1 MRNNMFD
8 EIIDRKPFNSIKW
21 SYLASCSDNTENIL
35 PMWIADLDL
44 PVHENI
50 FNAIMRR
57 AQHPIYGYAG
67 LPEYYYTSF
76 INWMKK
82 RHQTQIQ
89 KEWIAFSP
97 GIVPAISNILRKFS
111 RPGDGIVIMP
121 PVYHPFKM
129 VIEKNGRTVREAPLI
144 NTNGYYSIDFDKL
157 EQVSKGA
164 RILILCS
171 PHNPVGRVWSEL
183 ELKSIADI
191 ACSNDLI
198 VVADEIH
205 GDIVFEPNKQI
216 PIIKADARF
225 MDRTISCWAPSK
237 TFNIPGLQTS
247 YIIIPDKDFM
257 NMYKE
262 ELDASGLGVPNCFG
276 PDAAAAAYEE
286 GSSWLDKLLDFLNA
300 NHEFLRS
307 HLTASIPGIVVSPAQ
322 GTYLAWLDFRALNI
336 SDDLHNFLITK
347 ASLWLDAGSRFG
359 TGGAGFMRMNIGCP
373 RTVLEKALQQL
384 ERAIKES

>member
-1 MRNNMFD
+1 MRNSMFD

-21 SYLASCSDNTENIL
+21 SYLDSCGDSSESIL

-50 FNAIMRR
+50 FNAIIRR

-67 LPEYYYTSF
+67 LPEYYYSSF
-76 INWMKK
+76 IRWMKN
-82 RHQTQIQ
+82 RHQTIVQ

-97 GIVPAISNILRKFS
+97 GIVPALSNIIRKFS
-111 RPGDGIVIMP
+111 HPDDGIVIMP

-144 NTNGYYSIDFDKL
+144 NTNGSYTIDFDKL

-164 RILILCS
+164 RIIILCS
-171 PHNPVGRVWSEL
+171 PHNPVGRVWTEL

-191 ACSNDLI
+191 ACSHDLI
-198 VVADEIH
+198 VVSDEIH
-205 GDIVFEPNKQI
+205 GDIVFSPNKQI
-216 PIIKADARF
+216 PLFKADARF

-247 YIIIPDKDFM
+247 YIIIPDKYFM
-257 NMYKE
+257 EMYRE
-262 ELDASGLGVPNCFG
+262 ELEASGLGVPNCFG
-276 PDAAAAAYEE
+276 PDAAAAAYEH
-286 GSSWLDKLLDFLNA
+286 GSSWLDTLLEFLKA
-300 NHEFLRS
+300 NHEYVRS
-307 HLTASIPGIVVSPAQ
+307 YLAQHIPEITVSPAQ

-336 SDDLHNFLITK
+336 TENLHDFLIHK
-347 ASLWLDAGSRFG
+347 AGLWLDAGSRFG
-359 TGGAGFMRMNIGCP
+359 TGGTGFMRMNIGCP
-373 RTVLEKALQQL
+373 RQVLDKALHQL
-384 ERAIKES
+384 KQAIKER